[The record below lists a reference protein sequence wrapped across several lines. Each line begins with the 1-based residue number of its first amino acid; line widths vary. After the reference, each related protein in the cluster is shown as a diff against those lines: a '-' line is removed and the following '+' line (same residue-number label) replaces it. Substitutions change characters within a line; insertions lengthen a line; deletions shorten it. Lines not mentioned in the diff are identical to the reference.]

1 MDPHVTSIRPG
12 GDPQVPLPPISFLED
27 TSVSSIWT
35 PSGEY
40 RPDDEPATPATGPS
54 AQAVGTGPDGGQIS
68 PEELEAMGRLHDQL
82 RATPAIDVVAN
93 HVVQLFQLALV
104 YLGAGVGGDDSAGAP
119 AADLV
124 QASIV
129 VDTMAAI
136 VDSLGPR
143 LGDHEETLRDALTQL
158 QLLWVEIA
166 DESNG

>member
-1 MDPHVTSIRPG
+1 
-12 GDPQVPLPPISFLED
+12 
-27 TSVSSIWT
+27 VSSIWT

-40 RPDDEPATPATGPS
+40 QPNDEPD
-54 AQAVGTGPDGGQIS
+54 GPDAGPPVGAPAGEAAEAGGPGGGEIS

-104 YLGAGVGGDDSAGAP
+104 YLGAGVGGDDASGAP
-119 AADLV
+119 VADLV

-129 VDTMAAI
+129 IDTMAAI
-136 VDSLGPR
+136 VDGLGPR
-143 LGDHEETLRDALTQL
+143 LAEHEQTLRDALTQL

>member
-1 MDPHVTSIRPG
+1 
-12 GDPQVPLPPISFLED
+12 
-27 TSVSSIWT
+27 VSSIWT

-40 RPDDEPATPATGPS
+40 QPS
-54 AQAVGTGPDGGQIS
+54 NEPDGPAPAAPAGPPDGPEGGGDIS

-104 YLGAGVGGDDSAGAP
+104 YLGAGVGGADAAGAP
-119 AADLV
+119 VADLV

-129 VDTMAAI
+129 IDTMAAI
-136 VDSLGPR
+136 VDGLGPR
-143 LGDHEETLRDALTQL
+143 LADHEQTLRDALTQL

>member
-1 MDPHVTSIRPG
+1 
-12 GDPQVPLPPISFLED
+12 
-27 TSVSSIWT
+27 VSSIWT

-40 RPDDEPATPATGPS
+40 RPSDEPDGPD
-54 AQAVGTGPDGGQIS
+54 APPPVGTAADEAGGPGGGQIS

-82 RATPAIDVVAN
+82 RDTPAIDVVAN

-104 YLGAGVGGDDSAGAP
+104 YLGAGVGGGDAADAP
-119 AADLV
+119 VADLV

-129 VDTMAAI
+129 IDTMAAI
-136 VDSLGPR
+136 VDGFGPR
-143 LGDHEETLRDALTQL
+143 LAEHEQTLRDALTQL

>member
-1 MDPHVTSIRPG
+1 M
-12 GDPQVPLPPISFLED
+12 
-27 TSVSSIWT
+27 SSIWT

-40 RPDDEPATPATGPS
+40 RPDDEPADAGSAPAADGPG
-54 AQAVGTGPDGGQIS
+54 AAPGGEIS

-104 YLGAGVGGDDSAGAP
+104 YLGAGVGGDDPAGTP
-119 AADLV
+119 VADLV

-129 VDTMAAI
+129 IDTMAAI
-136 VDSLGPR
+136 VDGLGPR
-143 LGDHEETLRDALTQL
+143 LGDHEQTLRDALTQL

-166 DESNG
+166 DESNP

>member
-1 MDPHVTSIRPG
+1 M
-12 GDPQVPLPPISFLED
+12 
-27 TSVSSIWT
+27 SSIWT

-40 RPDDEPATPATGPS
+40 QPTEE
-54 AQAVGTGPDGGQIS
+54 PDGPAPAAAPGAASAPPERAEGEPIT
-68 PEELEAMGRLHDQL
+68 PEELEAMRRLHEQL

-104 YLGAGVGGDDSAGAP
+104 YLGAGAAPEAGAVP
-119 AADLV
+119 PVADLV

-129 VDTMAAI
+129 IDTMAAI
-136 VDSLGPR
+136 VDGLGPR
-143 LGDHEETLRDALTQL
+143 LVDHEDTLRDALTQL

>member
-1 MDPHVTSIRPG
+1 
-12 GDPQVPLPPISFLED
+12 
-27 TSVSSIWT
+27 VSSIWT

-40 RPDDEPATPATGPS
+40 RPDDEPAAPESARTTDVADGGP
-54 AQAVGTGPDGGQIS
+54 GGGQIS

-104 YLGAGVGGDDSAGAP
+104 YLGAGVGGNEAGGAP

-136 VDSLGPR
+136 VDGLGPR
-143 LGDHEETLRDALTQL
+143 LGDHEQTLRDALTQL

-166 DESNG
+166 DESNP